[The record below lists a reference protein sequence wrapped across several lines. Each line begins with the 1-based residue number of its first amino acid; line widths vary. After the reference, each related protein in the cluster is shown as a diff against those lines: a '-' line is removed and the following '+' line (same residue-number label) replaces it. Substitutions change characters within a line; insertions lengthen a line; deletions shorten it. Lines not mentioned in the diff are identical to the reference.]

1 MEKIFKR
8 AGLYLKYAAISAA
21 LAVTEGVVMA
31 QDNLGEQLL
40 TESNRQFVSL
50 GTSLV
55 AFLRTIL
62 LLGGLICLVVVVY
75 DVIKGER
82 EAAQKLGKWAAG
94 LIIGFVGMQILL
106 GFLR

>member
-8 AGLYLKYAAISAA
+8 AGLYLKYAAVSAA

-82 EAAQKLGKWAAG
+82 EAAQTLGKWAAG